1 MTTWRRT
8 RRWVAW
14 AGPALALVLAVGL
27 TLPATAQA
35 PVQLRFMSWYFG
47 EDPAGPA
54 LKALFAEFEKK
65 NPNIKIVAE
74 TVTSAERVPKFTAAM
89 EAGRGPDIYMDTPP
103 NAPNLIARGYCAN
116 LEPLMKA
123 EKEDIKARFTKGD
136 LESFTDDKGD
146 HYFLPYSTG
155 PMGLIYNAKAFQDA
169 GLDPNRPP
177 QTWEELL
184 DYSKKLTKGD
194 RYGIGLFGKG
204 DNSSVWRLWYWWMSN
219 GGSVLTPDGK
229 RSAIN
234 SPEFIEAVD
243 FWADL
248 YRKHKVA
255 PPSVPTNSFGE
266 NNQLLA
272 QGVVAMVESGVW
284 QFGVTEKINPAIKG
298 QLRAAPM
305 PTRKVKVAVGGGTDS
320 LCITKSSTHLK
331 EAWEL
336 LKFLSDEQ
344 SGVTVWKI
352 HGKFPAN
359 VRAMQRPEL
368 KSDPL
373 VAAFEPMIQ
382 VARTPFKSTKYVE
395 ITQALGVMQQ
405 EVLTGSKTTAA
416 AVKTA
421 SDRIDSILRD

>member
-1 MTTWRRT
+1 MLRWRRAT
-8 RRWVAW
+8 FAT
-14 AGPALALVLAVGL
+14 LAAAATLGLGLAV
-27 TLPATAQA
+27 PAAAQT

-54 LKALFAEFEKK
+54 LKTLFAEFEKSH
-65 NPNIKIVAE
+65 PTIRIVPE

-103 NAPNLIARGYCAN
+103 NGPNLIARGYCAD
-116 LEPLMKA
+116 LEPLIKA

-136 LESFTDDKGD
+136 LESFTDEKGD
-146 HYFLPYSTG
+146 LYFLPYSTG
-155 PMGLIYNAKAFQDA
+155 PMGLIYNARAFQEA

-177 QTWEELL
+177 KTWDELL
-184 DYSKKLTKGD
+184 DYARKLTKGD

-204 DNSSVWRLWYWWMSN
+204 DNSSVWRLWYWWMTN
-219 GGSVLTPDGK
+219 GASVLTPDGK

-234 SPEFIEAVD
+234 SPEFIEAID

-255 PPSVPTNSFGE
+255 PPSVPANSFGE
-266 NNQLLA
+266 NNQLFA

-284 QFGVTEKINPAIKG
+284 QIGVTEKINPAMKG
-298 QLRAAPM
+298 NIRVAPM
-305 PTRKVKVAVGGGTDS
+305 PVRKVRVAVGGGTDS
-320 LCITKSSTHLK
+320 LCITRTSKHVK

-368 KSDPL
+368 RTDPVVL
-373 VAAFEPMIQ
+373 AFQPMIE
-382 VARTPFKSTKYVE
+382 VARVPFKSVKYVE
-395 ITQALGVMQQ
+395 IINALGTMQQ
-405 EVLTGSKTTAA
+405 EVLTGAKSTAA
-416 AVKTA
+416 AVKSA

>member
-1 MTTWRRT
+1 MTRWRQA
-8 RRWVAW
+8 RRWMTWGGTALGVA
-14 AGPALALVLAVGL
+14 ALALAL
-27 TLPATAQA
+27 TGPANAQA

-54 LKALFAEFEKK
+54 LKALFTEFEKR
-65 NPNIKIVAE
+65 NPNIKVVAE
-74 TVTSAERVPKFTAAM
+74 QVTSAERVPKFTAAM

-136 LESFTDDKGD
+136 LDSFTDEKGD

-155 PMGLIYNAKAFQDA
+155 PMGLIYNAKAFQEA
-169 GLDPNRPP
+169 GLDPNQPP
-177 QTWEELL
+177 RTWEELL

-243 FWADL
+243 F
-248 YRKHKVA
+248 
-255 PPSVPTNSFGE
+255 GE

-320 LCITKSSTHLK
+320 LCITKSSQHVK

-416 AVKTA
+416 SVKAA
-421 SDRIDSILRD
+421 SDRIDAILRD